1 MPARIS
7 PAQQQK
13 IYNAAL
19 FALTQKQFSFINML
33 TGKSPK
39 GVSDIN
45 KKQTDAGAPIVRV
58 EDLSK
63 AKGEEVTVDIVHDI
77 NKEPTMGDDRI
88 EGRGDSMTFAS
99 DTIKIDQTRHMVD
112 SGGKMLQQT
121 TGISLPPVAIKMLQG
136 YYKRLEEERMV
147 YHAAGARGDLYTK
160 GMIVPPDEAKN
171 FARIM
176 VNELT
181 APSKGRKFYGGDAT
195 GISSL
200 DSSDVFSLSV
210 VDAIWLSIQEM
221 DNPLQHIR
229 FEGDPAMDDSPFYV
243 KFVSPRQ
250 WNDFYTS
257 TSGKDW
263 QQMIA
268 NANKRSTHF
277 NHQVFKGDCLMY
289 RNILIKPFGRYV
301 QFNTGSNVME
311 AQADGT
317 ESAETAGTTIHRSVL
332 LGGQAMA
339 QAWGNAGKAKGGKSH
354 FTSTTKDVDHDNAK
368 EHSIAW
374 MNGTK
379 KLRFEDRDGYVEDHG
394 IIATDTAVSQ

>member
-1 MPARIS
+1 MAARIS
-7 PAQQQK
+7 KAQQQK

-39 GVSDIN
+39 GTSDIN

-63 AKGEEVTVDIVHDI
+63 AKGDEVSLDIVHDI

-88 EGRGDSMTFAS
+88 EGRGDSMTFAT

-121 TGISLPPVAIKMLQG
+121 TGIALPPVATKMLQG

-160 GMIVPPDEAKN
+160 GMIVPPSDAKN
-171 FARIM
+171 FGRIM

-181 APSKGRKFYGGDAT
+181 APTKNRKFYGGDAT
-195 GISSL
+195 GIADL
-200 DSSDVFSLSV
+200 DGSDLFSLSV
-210 VDAIWLSIQEM
+210 VDDIWLSISEM
-221 DNPLQHIR
+221 DNPLQHLR
-229 FEGDPAMDDSPFYV
+229 MDGDMAADDNPFYV
-243 KFVSPRQ
+243 MFVTPRQ

-257 TSGKDW
+257 TSGKEW

-268 NANKRSTHF
+268 NAHKRSTSF

-289 RNILIKPFGRYV
+289 RNILVKPFNRYV
-301 QFNTGSNVME
+301 QFNAGSTVME
-311 AQADGT
+311 ANADG
-317 ESAETAGTTIHRSVL
+317 SETAQNAGTTIHRSIL
-332 LGGQAMA
+332 LGGQALA
-339 QAWGNAGKAKGGKSH
+339 QAWGNAGKKTGGKSH

-394 IIATDTAVSQ
+394 IIAVDTAVS